1 MDSIKINNIMSLLSD
16 KVDVVSFGLIKDKLE
31 KIDDKNYDTLIFSI
45 NNLKSPKISKC

>member
-31 KIDDKNYDTLIFSI
+31 KIDDNKNEKENFENESYYIW
-45 NNLKSPKISKC
+45 